1 MSYVHQL
8 STLNPTQSVSISI
21 VSGKIHVFTAVP
33 FTGASPLTRTLNT
46 CVFFQPTKT
55 SGTKK
60 NTIVNETPKISYNL
74 DNASEKENYILHT
87 NVYIYLACIHKYMYT
102 YIIYNIYINI
112 NININIYIHT
122 RMCIYI
128 YSGCGCV
135 MTWCFSRQRLQKYT
149 NHSPNSHL
157 PTLFFGKKPDL
168 LNHMNILKSS

>member
-8 STLNPTQSVSISI
+8 STLNPTQSVSITI

-112 NININIYIHT
+112 NINIYIYIYIHT
-122 RMCIYI
+122 RMYIYI
-128 YSGCGCV
+128 
-135 MTWCFSRQRLQKYT
+135 FRLWLRHDLMFLPATAAKIYQPFTKQS
-149 NHSPNSHL
+149 SPNA
-157 PTLFFGKKPDL
+157 FFWEK
-168 LNHMNILKSS
+168 N

>member
-1 MSYVHQL
+1 
-8 STLNPTQSVSISI
+8 VSITI

-102 YIIYNIYINI
+102 YIIYI
-112 NININIYIHT
+112 
-122 RMCIYI
+122 IYI
-128 YSGCGCV
+128 Y
-135 MTWCFSRQRLQKYT
+135 KYKYIYIYT
-149 NHSPNSHL
+149 YTYVYIYIYIQVVVAS
-157 PTLFFGKKPDL
+157 
-168 LNHMNILKSS
+168 